1 MNMTICEPFVNL
13 NINLGGH
20 ASIFLSMAIAL
31 SLFGHVLFI
40 TICLALHG
48 GGTERGGVV
57 MNIVGTMCDKI

>member
-48 GGTERGGVV
+48 GGRRGEGS
-57 MNIVGTMCDKI
+57 